1 MNAINH
7 IEVRCPSCGSAG
19 EIEREISVPDPIRG
33 GDIIGRIETCDMC
46 EGRGA
51 VDPLDHEPWE
61 PCMYAAEK
69 LQQRL
74 EEVADAACSDS
85 QNTTSEERWLEAI
98 GAALEAFTQLKNQ
111 IDVLK
116 EWKQ

>member
-1 MNAINH
+1 MNAIRH
-7 IEVRCPSCGSAG
+7 IEVHCPSCGSAG
-19 EIEREISVPDPIRG
+19 EIEREISIPDPIRG
-33 GDIIGRIETCDMC
+33 GDIIGRIETCDTC

-61 PCMYAAEK
+61 PCIYAAEK
-69 LQQRL
+69 LMQSL
-74 EEVADAACSDS
+74 EAVADASCSDAHS
-85 QNTTSEERWLEAI
+85 TTNQEVWNEKI
-98 GAALEAFTQLKNQ
+98 QAALSAFQQLKNQ

>member
-1 MNAINH
+1 MNAIRN
-7 IEVRCPSCGSAG
+7 IELHCPSCGSTG
-19 EIEREISVPDPIRG
+19 QIEREISVPDYIRG
-33 GDIIGRIETCDMC
+33 GDIIGRIETCELC

-61 PCMYAAEK
+61 PCIYAAEK
-69 LQQRL
+69 LMQSL
-74 EEVADAACSDS
+74 EAVADASCLSEAGTDS
-85 QNTTSEERWLEAI
+85 QTNWNTKVE
-98 GAALEAFTQLKNQ
+98 AALVAFGQLKNQ